1 MDLIGSLILLGIVIV
16 LVVLFVTQPLM
27 RRWRMRTEGNP
38 VLSSLL
44 AERDRVL
51 NSLKELDF
59 DNSLGKIPVET
70 YPQQRLSLVQ
80 QGAEILRKLDQLTP
94 PIQTSVTSLPARQDD
109 PVEAILSARRLK
121 LSSGASKNEAEDEP
135 KDKAE
140 DKDEA
145 ERLIAS
151 RRKIRPVTSG
161 KFCSHCGRALLI
173 TDRFCPGCG
182 QPVQ

>member
-16 LVVLFVTQPLM
+16 LVVLFVTRPLTL
-27 RRWRMRTEGNP
+27 RRRMRTEANP

-59 DNSLGKIPVET
+59 DNSLGKIPAEA

-94 PIQTSVTSLPARQDD
+94 AQAPVIGLPTGQED
-109 PVEAILSARRLK
+109 PVEAILAARRHR
-121 LSSGASKNEAEDEP
+121 LSAGAIQSEVEGEP
-135 KDKAE
+135 E
-140 DKDEA
+140 DKDENKDEA
-145 ERLIAS
+145 ESLIAN
-151 RRKIRPVTSG
+151 RRKLRPVKSG
-161 KFCSHCGRALLI
+161 NFCSHCGRALLT

>member
-51 NSLKELDF
+51 NSLKELEF

-94 PIQTSVTSLPARQDD
+94 PVQAPVTSLPTRQED

-135 KDKAE
+135 K

>member
-121 LSSGASKNEAEDEP
+121 LSSGASKNEAE
-135 KDKAE
+135 
-140 DKDEA
+140 
-145 ERLIAS
+145 RLIAS

-161 KFCSHCGRALLI
+161 KFCPHCGRALLI

>member
-1 MDLIGSLILLGIVIV
+1 MDLIGSLILLGIVII
-16 LVVLFVTQPLM
+16 LVVLFVTQPLT
-27 RRWRMRTEGNP
+27 RRWRMRAEGNQ
-38 VLSSLL
+38 VLSTLL

-94 PIQTSVTSLPARQDD
+94 VQASVTSLITSPED

-121 LSSGASKNEAEDEP
+121 LSAGAGKYEAEDEF
-135 KDKAE
+135 KDKDG

-145 ERLIAS
+145 ESLIAS
-151 RRKIRPVTSG
+151 RRKVRPVKSG
-161 KFCSHCGRALLI
+161 KFCSHCGRALLSS
-173 TDRFCPGCG
+173 DRFCPGCG
-182 QPVQ
+182 QAVQ